1 MKRLLLIVLA
11 ACHGKKAAPIVDDAP
26 PTHVVIDAPAKDDWS
41 ALKDF
46 TKVDPVRVIPLP
58 TRTTVPRFDVGG
70 PVIAGGVAVVASSQF
85 GFIGVDYR
93 DGKILWTKPSGE
105 HVAPPIVR
113 DGNFILVGECEQEPF
128 LKPGQTLLGCV
139 RTVSPTGGDLG
150 FVSIHGSKV
159 DDFAGEPGTQ
169 QLWNAGDRLVWKRG
183 EKAVTFDPADGLA
196 QMTDAAPVVDVK
208 VKDDTWAVTQSE
220 DGTIHAVNKKKEWHT
235 DRHYT
240 ALVGAVYMPSQPPA
254 VRVANAGRFAGVPEL
269 NIFDIDAAGSL
280 AGQVA
285 IPTPG
290 IGLVGHAIDAVGNTA
305 LAVQLDR
312 TLDHHFIVGYAANAL
327 LMWVYPLPRVQRA
340 DPVGLAVA
348 SDAVVVF
355 HDGDT
360 LTVLPEL
367 SAPATAPGAV
377 RVPSENPTP

>member
-1 MKRLLLIVLA
+1 MKRLLLVLA
-11 ACHGKKAAPIVDDAP
+11 ACHGKKAAPVADDAARP
-26 PTHVVIDAPAKDDWS
+26 VIAIDAAAKADWTV
-41 ALKDF
+41 LDHF
-46 TKVDPVRVIPLP
+46 TKVEPVRVVSLP

-70 PVIAGGVAVVASSQF
+70 PVVAGTTAVVASSQF
-85 GFIGVDYR
+85 GFIGVDYHE
-93 DGKILWTKPSGE
+93 GKILWTKPSGE
-105 HVAPPIVR
+105 HVAPPIVK
-113 DGNFILVGECEQEPF
+113 DGNFILVGQCEQEPVM
-128 LKPGQTLLGCV
+128 KPGQTLLGCV

-159 DDFAGEPGTQ
+159 ADFAGEPGKQ
-169 QLWNAGDRLVWKRG
+169 ELWAAGDKLIWKRG
-183 EKAVTFDPADGLA
+183 DKAVTFAPTDGLA
-196 QMTDAAPVVDVK
+196 QPIESSSAPVTVA
-208 VKDDTWAVTQSE
+208 VKDQTWTVTQNA
-220 DGTIHAVNKKKEWHT
+220 DGIVHAVSGKKTWHT

-240 ALVGAVYMPSQPPA
+240 ALVGAVYMPNQPPA
-254 VRVANAGRFAGVPEL
+254 VRVANAGRFAGQPEL

-285 IPTPG
+285 LPTPG
-290 IGLVGHAIDAVGNTA
+290 IGLVGHAIDSVGNTA

-312 TLDHHFIVGYAANAL
+312 SLDHHFIVGYAANAL
-327 LMWVYPLPRVQRA
+327 LMWVYPLPVVQRA

-348 SDAVVVF
+348 PDAVVVF

-367 SAPATAPGAV
+367 SAPPTAPGAV